1 MKGFAHRV
9 LPNLVMGVLLFALTW
24 FAGLVG
30 SVVLG
35 EVFGIPRV
43 RPQAT
48 DASGIHMTLSGPEDQ
63 VSEHQIG
70 ESPPAN

>member
-1 MKGFAHRV
+1 MKGFLRRV
-9 LPNLVMGVLLFALTW
+9 LPNLAMGLLLFALTW

-43 RPQAT
+43 SPPAT
-48 DASGIHMTLSGPEDQ
+48 GASGIHMTLTGPEDQ
-63 VSEHQIG
+63 VSGH
-70 ESPPAN
+70 